1 MIGLETDNPDNMK
14 ILQAIRIVIINE
26 KSNSIVTRFTPKK
39 LSNKNSYTIEE
50 NSKYRICAQRSRMQA
65 FSKKKLFLKMNIES
79 ENSEEKNLDK
89 ALKNADLNPV
99 TEKIRTIITKSQS
112 IVEAQKQET
121 DIEDAFSSMQMSYTW
136 NFVIFACVQIL
147 GVVAVGIYHIYSFRK
162 FLVNN
167 NILE

>member
-1 MIGLETDNPDNMK
+1 
-14 ILQAIRIVIINE
+14 
-26 KSNSIVTRFTPKK
+26 
-39 LSNKNSYTIEE
+39 
-50 NSKYRICAQRSRMQA
+50 
-65 FSKKKLFLKMNIES
+65 MNIES